1 MAIPSF
7 GNLRYPANVGTSHSY
22 PNFIRFEPS
31 VINYGGSES
40 LKTGSNPVGAGNQ
53 SSSAIGG
60 SLGDSISSFTDAV
73 ETLEGGIQSVAKGA
87 VQAVDNFRQFGNAII
102 NSDVNAIGRF
112 IQGTVKIFG
121 QDLELGVKTLKD
133 TKHSAGSINM
143 FLPFELRSN
152 ASVDY
157 ATAQLGGLGTAAVD
171 VFSNID
177 QTGIGEATEKLL
189 PGAVQDFLAQGNKK
203 AILGVA
209 TGQVANNFSFQVF
222 NAVLHR
228 QFNYSFRMMP
238 KDSTESKIIKNICD
252 KFLYFML
259 PARTNVGGLGYYE
272 VPCQWDIS
280 YMRQGDRLSFHEQ
293 PRACFLQNVDVQ
305 YGGDTQN
312 ALHNDGAP
320 MEVSLSLQFIEV
332 EPLYREGAF
341 SPRGAEKA
349 NAIVNRIAGDAGK
362 QNNPPPG
369 DPEYNAAN
377 DSNVSLPG

>member
-7 GNLRYPANVGTSHSY
+7 GNLRFPQNVGTSHQY

-40 LKTGSNPVGAGNQ
+40 LKTGSNPVGAGANL
-53 SSSAIGG
+53 SSASVGG
-60 SLGDSISSFTDAV
+60 SLGNTITSLSDFAQEI
-73 ETLEGGIQSVAKGA
+73 EGGLQTIATGA
-87 VQAVDNFRQFGNAII
+87 ARAVDNFRQFGNAII
-102 NSDVNAIGRF
+102 KSDVNAIGQF
-112 IQGTVKIFG
+112 IQGTIKIFG

-143 FLPFELRSN
+143 FLPFELRAN
-152 ASVDY
+152 NSVDY

-177 QTGIGEATEKLL
+177 RTSIGEAAEVLI
-189 PGAVQDFLAQGNKK
+189 PGAVQDFLATGNKK

-222 NAVLHR
+222 NSVLHR
-228 QFNYSFRMMP
+228 QFNYTFRMMP
-238 KDSTESKIIKNICD
+238 KDPSESAIIKDICD

-280 YMRQGDRLSFHEQ
+280 YMRQGERLKYHEQ

-320 MEVSLSLQFIEV
+320 LEVTLTLQFVEV

-341 SPRGAEKA
+341 NPQGNEKA
-349 NAIVNRIAGDAGK
+349 NKIFSEIEAGSAK
-362 QNNPPPG
+362 KNNTTDYPDGP
-369 DPEYNAAN
+369 
-377 DSNVSLPG
+377 

>member
-7 GNLRYPANVGTSHSY
+7 GNLRYPANVGTSHEY

-31 VINYGGSES
+31 IVNYGGSQS
-40 LKTGSNPVGAGNQ
+40 LKTGSNSVGPGNQ
-53 SSSAIGG
+53 SSAALGG
-60 SLGDSISSFTDAV
+60 SLGNSIGSFSDAIDQI
-73 ETLEGGIQSVAKGA
+73 EGGIQSVAQGA
-87 VQAVDNFRQFGNAII
+87 VDAVDNFRQFGNAIVKG
-102 NSDVNAIGRF
+102 DVNTIGKF
-112 IQGTVKIFG
+112 IQGTVKILG

-171 VFSNID
+171 VVSDID
-177 QTGIGEATEKLL
+177 KIGLTGASEKLI
-189 PGAVQDFLAQGNKK
+189 PGALQDFLSTGNKK
-203 AILGVA
+203 SIIGIA

-222 NAVLHR
+222 NSVLHR

-238 KDSTESKIIKNICD
+238 KDNNESKIIKNICD

-259 PARTNVGGLGYYE
+259 PSRTNVGGLGYYE

-280 YMRQGDRLSFHEQ
+280 YMRQGDKLQYHQQ
-293 PRACFLQNVDVQ
+293 PKACFLQNVDVQ

-312 ALHNDGAP
+312 SLFNDGAP
-320 MEVSLSLQFIEV
+320 MEVTLTLQFVEI
-332 EPLYREGAF
+332 EPLYRETSFNPEGNK
-341 SPRGAEKA
+341 KA
-349 NAIVNRIAGDAGK
+349 NALLNKHKAEMAKVENT
-362 QNNPPPG
+362 PPPG
-369 DPEYNAAN
+369 HPQYNYGAL
-377 DSNVSLPG
+377 DKS